1 MVSIFSK
8 VVGVLILWLAAIEVF
23 ALNMTI
29 GLCI

>member
-23 ALNMTI
+23 AVLVSTTKR
-29 GLCI
+29 